1 MNPKT
6 VWMVIVA
13 VAFALGI
20 VVGYWY
26 GNVYGEKSGL
36 QSALNRFE
44 VSKNRA
50 YQQSVAGPAGVNNLA
65 QSATQRALEEAAKAA
80 NPLLVSNPLK
90 KVSVKANNPF

>member
-6 VWMVIVA
+6 VWMVVVA
-13 VAFALGI
+13 VAFALGL

-26 GNVYGEKSGL
+26 GNVYGEQLGF

-50 YQQSVAGPAGVNNLA
+50 FQQSVAGQAGVNNAA
-65 QSATQRALEEAAKAA
+65 QLATQRALEEAAKAA
-80 NPLLVSNPLK
+80 NPLLVSNPLN
-90 KVSVKANNPF
+90 KVSVKAKNPF